1 MITLEDIS
9 QRLEKL
15 EKAAALSKNV
25 LSIDEVALL
34 TGYSVKY
41 LRLLISKRDIPY
53 YRRGNRLF
61 FCRSE
66 VEGWMMGQR
75 VPTNEEVMLKVKVNV
90 K

>member
-15 EKAAALSKNV
+15 EKATALSKNV

-75 VPTNEEVMLKVKVNV
+75 VPTNEEVMIKVNV

>member
-9 QRLEKL
+9 LRLEKL
-15 EKAAALSKNV
+15 EKATALSKNV

-66 VEGWMMGQR
+66 VEGWMLGQR
-75 VPTNEEVMLKVKVNV
+75 VPTNEEVMLKVNIK
-90 K
+90 

>member
-15 EKAAALSKNV
+15 EKATALSKNV

-66 VEGWMMGQR
+66 VEGWMLEQR
-75 VPTNEEVMLKVKVNV
+75 VPTNEEVMLKVNV

>member
-15 EKAAALSKNV
+15 EKAAALAKNV

-75 VPTNEEVMLKVKVNV
+75 VPTNEEVMIKVNV

>member
-15 EKAAALSKNV
+15 EKATALSKNV
-25 LSIDEVALL
+25 LSIDEVALF

-66 VEGWMMGQR
+66 VEGWMLEQR
-75 VPTNEEVMLKVKVNV
+75 VPTNEEVMLKVNV

>member
-15 EKAAALSKNV
+15 ERAAALSKNV

-66 VEGWMMGQR
+66 VEGWMLGQR
-75 VPTNEEVMLKVKVNV
+75 VPTNEEVMLKVNV

>member
-41 LRLLISKRDIPY
+41 LRLLISKRDIPH

-75 VPTNEEVMLKVKVNV
+75 VPTNEEVMIKVNV

>member
-41 LRLLISKRDIPY
+41 LRLLISKRGIPY

-75 VPTNEEVMLKVKVNV
+75 VPTNEEVMIKVNV

>member
-15 EKAAALSKNV
+15 EKAAALAKNV

-75 VPTNEEVMLKVKVNV
+75 VPTNEEVMLKVNV

>member
-9 QRLEKL
+9 LRLEKL

-66 VEGWMMGQR
+66 VEGWMLGQR
-75 VPTNEEVMLKVKVNV
+75 VPTNEEVMIKVNI

>member
-15 EKAAALSKNV
+15 EVMAALSKNV

-66 VEGWMMGQR
+66 VEGWMLGQR
-75 VPTNEEVMLKVKVNV
+75 VPTNEEVMLKVNV

>member
-66 VEGWMMGQR
+66 VEGWMLGQR
-75 VPTNEEVMLKVKVNV
+75 VPTNEEVMIKVNV

>member
-75 VPTNEEVMLKVKVNV
+75 VPTNEEVMIKVNV

>member
-66 VEGWMMGQR
+66 VEGWMLGQR
-75 VPTNEEVMLKVKVNV
+75 VPTNEEVMLKVNV

>member
-75 VPTNEEVMLKVKVNV
+75 VPTNEEVMLKVNV

>member
-75 VPTNEEVMLKVKVNV
+75 VPTNEEVMLKVNIK
-90 K
+90 

>member
-9 QRLEKL
+9 LRLEKL

-66 VEGWMMGQR
+66 VEGWMMWQR
-75 VPTNEEVMLKVKVNV
+75 VPTNEEVMIKVNV